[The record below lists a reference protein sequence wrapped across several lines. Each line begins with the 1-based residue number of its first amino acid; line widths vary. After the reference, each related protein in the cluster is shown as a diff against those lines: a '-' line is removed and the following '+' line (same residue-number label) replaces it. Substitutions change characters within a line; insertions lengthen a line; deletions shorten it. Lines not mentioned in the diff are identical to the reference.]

1 MTFEPTA
8 DDGAD
13 CMNVGVDAAT
23 LDAIGARFEGW
34 HEANVHAV
42 LVARFGKKRLR
53 AVFQWRGQAL
63 GRTAWSR
70 GT

>member
-23 LDAIGARFEGW
+23 LDAIGARFDRRVRSIGTT
-34 HEANVHAV
+34 AGSRCCSPRSSHA
-42 LVARFGKKRLR
+42 L
-53 AVFQWRGQAL
+53 AVVQ
-63 GRTAWSR
+63 SM
-70 GT
+70 